1 MRIVGILSAGLL
13 AIGAILALIRVEKGP
28 SALDRIVALDII
40 SNILLIAVALDAA
53 INLRRETVPILAALA
68 LVGFISSVAV
78 ARFSSVEPEDA
89 GRIKTAE
96 EVAAEDAARRQ
107 EEEEAALAEA
117 EVAAIREEEETP
129 A

>member
-1 MRIVGILSAGLL
+1 MRIVGVLSAGLL

-53 INLRRETVPILAALA
+53 VNLRRETVPILAALA

-96 EVAAEDAARRQ
+96 EVAAEDEARQQ
-107 EEEEAALAEA
+107 EEVEAALAEA
-117 EVAAIREEEETP
+117 EVAAIREEGETST
-129 A
+129 

>member
-1 MRIVGILSAGLL
+1 MRIAGIISSGML
-13 AIGAILALIRVEKGP
+13 AVGAILTLIRVEKGP

-40 SNILLIAVALDAA
+40 SNILLIAVAIEAA

-68 LVGFISSVAV
+68 LVGFISTVSV
-78 ARFSSVEPEDA
+78 ARFSAVEPEDA

-107 EEEEAALAEA
+107 EEEEAAMAEA
-117 EVAAIREEEETP
+117 EVAAIREEESS
-129 A
+129 